1 MKCKSPLFWEG
12 PWSPPRGCEQ
22 TSQLRGEQTA
32 LWRAG
37 ILRTRTAPAWVP
49 GPLLSNRCF
58 LNTYYV
64 PGPTLPAGHR
74 RAARAAPA
82 TTP

>member
-32 LWRAG
+32 LWRAR
-37 ILRTRTAPAWVP
+37 ILSDPHSSC
-49 GPLLSNRCF
+49 LC
-58 LNTYYV
+58 
-64 PGPTLPAGHR
+64 AG
-74 RAARAAPA
+74 ASPQ
-82 TTP
+82 